1 MENNAVTIEHVKS
14 YLTEVGIN
22 PSYQRLRILKYLLNN
37 LCHPTVDMIYNE
49 LVKDIP
55 TLSKT
60 TIYNTLN
67 LFQKRGI
74 ILGLTIDENEIR
86 YESNIIPHAHF
97 KCEKCGEILD
107 VDICYPILNRGF
119 VKNHKIHE
127 GHLYLKGVCKNCMNH
142 VSRDHHS

>member
-1 MENNAVTIEHVKS
+1 MAERVSTIENTKA

-22 PSYQRLRILKYLLNN
+22 PSYQRLRILEYLRDN
-37 LCHPTVDMIYNE
+37 LCHPTVDMIYSDLIKE
-49 LVKDIP
+49 IP

-74 ILGLTIDENEIR
+74 LIGLTIEENEVR

-97 KCEKCGEILD
+97 KCESCGQILD
-107 VDICYPILNRGF
+107 LDISCPILSKGF
-119 VKNHKIHE
+119 VNNHKISE
-127 GHLYLKGVCKNCMNH
+127 GHLYLKGICKNCLNH
-142 VSRDHHS
+142 MKADLQV